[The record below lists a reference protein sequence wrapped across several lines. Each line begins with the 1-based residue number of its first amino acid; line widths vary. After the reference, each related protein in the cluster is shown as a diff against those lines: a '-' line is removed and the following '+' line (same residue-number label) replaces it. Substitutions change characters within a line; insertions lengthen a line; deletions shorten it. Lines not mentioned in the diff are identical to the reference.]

1 MNRDKTSADEIESAY
16 YALNGAI
23 NYIASIDTNEES
35 STKNDISVEG
45 VIATAGSEDG
55 GTYGSN
61 IGKAEYVL
69 DKLIQDMLQ
78 QSRMER
84 DGLTF
89 SSRRHIQLTDFV
101 ICQDRLQLEPWSQ
114 LLIMRFMLRQQI
126 QRIM

>member
-55 GTYGSN
+55 GG
-61 IGKAEYVL
+61 
-69 DKLIQDMLQ
+69 
-78 QSRMER
+78 
-84 DGLTF
+84 
-89 SSRRHIQLTDFV
+89 
-101 ICQDRLQLEPWSQ
+101 
-114 LLIMRFMLRQQI
+114 RQGG
-126 QRIM
+126 